1 MTSIIVSGFGVYAG
15 DGSSVLGRSL
25 GGLSFSLCPI
35 FVPAFPLDRNNSG
48 LKILKIGA
56 STGDRVYPLEVISS
70 SSISP
75 LLGISANVIPIES

>member
-1 MTSIIVSGFGVYAG
+1 MHGMVPN
-15 DGSSVLGRSL
+15 LGWPL
-25 GGLSFSLCPI
+25 GGLSFSLCSI

-75 LLGISANVIPIES
+75 LLGIWTKESWESLISQVSRAF